1 MSDGDLELHEE
12 EFLMVTRKRRSNAG
26 NKMRK
31 LLEQELEDMHSR
43 TENLEQDE
51 VDLLFQEDAEDEEFE
66 AGDESDTELTERSH
80 NVEKIGEADEMF
92 SESEEE
98 SEDQNEDDEEGEKV
112 LQRQE
117 KLESRKRKKKK
128 TPAVIKRKRENPE
141 TDAAKEEQK
150 SKKRAHYEQ
159 IKAENLLISN
169 RRTSQ
174 RSSVVANKMK
184 VYEKLSRAEKKRK
197 VIQDRIRKHREAQK
211 EEILTQDDR
220 IRIALETEKFNI
232 LSLDKYKEQEVSKK
246 QSRIAL
252 QQRQK
257 LKFTPGE
264 DVIRQLSCSWAVTPA
279 MELEDLK
286 YWEEQVKRREKKK
299 KKYTRRPYKKHNQDS
314 KNEGHGSK
322 VKEEPSIAVPTVEQS
337 PSKTNAITDD
347 RDTKEE
353 SSNKVPTREKSPN
366 NSEFNVEIKETPEF
380 TPSAESENS
389 LRSKNE
395 SDAKIGESQETTM
408 LTGNNNEIKAS
419 SHPENFRAQSLL
431 VTNTNEEIIVGNKHA
446 KRLLPP
452 IELEAED
459 IHQNPK
465 IENVEEKTSG
475 KDSVIS
481 ENEYKNTNAIT
492 RDNSPAFCLPEEQ
505 FSPPQLSGNETEAVE
520 NQSPTSSLIVSKQ
533 VTFAEEPQ
541 ITLINSGSNLSGD
554 SLSTVSITSKKYER
568 EAPDL
573 VDDIVSEE
581 ETIFQGP
588 EQLVGKNFVT
598 LYSFPNETYHKDVR
612 KDLFGVN
619 WENGLSHRSSDVETI
634 CKLTMPEDKNDFDTT
649 SLTPNLSFLNNF
661 PAFGEYDKKVVH
673 DTDEIVNKEFEIEI
687 KTSPPTGVYLPNG
700 LRKKCL
706 ISSKEC
712 QYFDPKNG
720 VPYSDVETYKTI
732 QELQNPIGKGTEEE
746 PKPRFQWFGFGNGGI
761 YLDISEKPAKGV
773 PDGF

>member
-1 MSDGDLELHEE
+1 MNDDDLELHEE
-12 EFLMVTRKRRSNAG
+12 EFLMTTRKRRSNAG

-66 AGDESDTELTERSH
+66 AGDESDTELTEKS
-80 NVEKIGEADEMF
+80 NDVERKGEVDEMF

-117 KLESRKRKKKK
+117 KLESRKRKKKQ
-128 TPAVIKRKRENPE
+128 TPAVIKRKRVNPE

-150 SKKRAHYEQ
+150 SKKKAHYEQ

-184 VYEKLSRAEKKRK
+184 VYEKLSKAEKKRK

-211 EEILTQDDR
+211 EEILTQEDR

-257 LKFTPGE
+257 LKFIPGE
-264 DVIRQLSCSWAVTPA
+264 TVIRQLSCSWAVTPA

-299 KKYTRRPYKKHNQDS
+299 KKYTRRSYKKHNQDS
-314 KNEGHGSK
+314 KNEVQESK
-322 VKEEPSIAVPTVEQS
+322 VKEEPCISVPTIEQS
-337 PSKTNAITDD
+337 PSKASADF
-347 RDTKEE
+347 RETKEE
-353 SSNKVPTREKSPN
+353 FSSKVPTREKSPN
-366 NSEFNVEIKETPEF
+366 YSESHIDIKETPEF
-380 TPSAESENS
+380 TPSAVSDNS
-389 LRSKNE
+389 LRSKTE
-395 SDAKIGESQETTM
+395 SDAKIGESDTTP

-419 SHPENFRAQSLL
+419 SHPENFKTQSLL
-431 VTNTNEEIIVGNKHA
+431 VTNRNEEIVAGNKHA
-446 KRLLPP
+446 ERLLPP
-452 IELEAED
+452 VEIEAED
-459 IHQNPK
+459 VHQNPK
-465 IENVEEKTSG
+465 TENEEEKLSG
-475 KDSVIS
+475 KHSVIPD
-481 ENEYKNTNAIT
+481 NEYKNTSEST
-492 RDNSPAFCLPEEQ
+492 RDNSPAIFLPEEQ
-505 FSPPQLSGNETEAVE
+505 TSSPQLSNNKTEALE
-520 NQSPTSSLIVSKQ
+520 NQSLISSLIVSKQ

-541 ITLINSGSNLSGD
+541 VTLINSSTGLYGD
-554 SLSTVSITSKKYER
+554 SPSTVSTTTKKYER

-573 VDDIVSEE
+573 VDDFGSEE
-581 ETIFQGP
+581 ETVFQGP
-588 EQLVGKNFVT
+588 EQLVAKNFVT
-598 LYSFPNETYHKDVR
+598 LYSFPNETYHRDVR
-612 KDLFGVN
+612 KELFGVN
-619 WENGLSHRSSDVETI
+619 WESGLSHRSSDVETI
-634 CKLTMPEDKNDFDTT
+634 CKLTMPEEKDDFDTA
-649 SLTPNLSFLNNF
+649 SLTPNLSFLNKF

-673 DTDEIVNKEFEIEI
+673 DTDASVNKEFEIEI

-720 VPYSDVETYKTI
+720 VPYSDVETYKII

-746 PKPRFQWFGFGNGGI
+746 PKPRFQWFGFSNGGI
-761 YLDISEKPAKGV
+761 YLDISEKPANGV

>member
-1 MSDGDLELHEE
+1 MAS
-12 EFLMVTRKRRSNAG
+12 RKRRSNAG

-43 TENLEQDE
+43 TENIEQDE

-66 AGDESDTELTERSH
+66 AGDESDTELTERSN
-80 NVEKIGEADEMF
+80 NVEKKGEVDEMF

-112 LQRQE
+112 LQTQE
-117 KLESRKRKKKK
+117 KLESKKRKKKK
-128 TPAVIKRKRENPE
+128 TPAVIRRKRVNPE

-299 KKYTRRPYKKHNQDS
+299 KKYTRRPYKKHNQNS
-314 KNEGHGSK
+314 KNEGHESK
-322 VKEEPSIAVPTVEQS
+322 VKEEYNIAIPTVEQS
-337 PSKTNAITDD
+337 PCKTDAVTDGGE
-347 RDTKEE
+347 TKEE
-353 SSNKVPTREKSPN
+353 PSNKVPTREKSPN
-366 NSEFNVEIKETPEF
+366 NPESNIDIKKTPEF
-380 TPSAESENS
+380 APSADSENS
-389 LRSKNE
+389 LRSENV
-395 SDAKIGESQETTM
+395 SDAKFGESRKTTL
-408 LTGNNNEIKAS
+408 LTANNSESKLS
-419 SHPENFRAQSLL
+419 SHPGNLRTQSLL
-431 VTNTNEEIIVGNKHA
+431 VTNRSEEIIAGNKHA
-446 KRLLPP
+446 ERLLPP

-465 IENVEEKTSG
+465 TENIEEKTSG

-481 ENEYKNTNAIT
+481 DNEYRIVRNVSDST

-505 FSPPQLSGNETEAVE
+505 ISPPQLSSNETKDVE
-520 NQSPTSSLIVSKQ
+520 NQSPTSSLVVSKQ

-541 ITLINSGSNLSGD
+541 VTLINSGSSLPGD
-554 SLSTVSITSKKYER
+554 SRSTVSITNKKYER

-573 VDDIVSEE
+573 VDDIGSEE

-598 LYSFPNETYHKDVR
+598 LYSFPNEIYHKDVR
-612 KDLFGVN
+612 KDIFGVN
-619 WENGLSHRSSDVETI
+619 WESGVSHRSSDVETI
-634 CKLTMPEDKNDFDTT
+634 CKLTMPEEKNDFDTT

-673 DTDEIVNKEFEIEI
+673 DTDATVNKEFEIEI

-720 VPYSDVETYKTI
+720 VPYSDVETYKII
-732 QELQNPIGKGTEEE
+732 QELQNPIGKGTEED